1 MFQVNGI
8 YRFWRNAQEAA
19 LADAFGGGKKQKPFA
34 RSFREYVA
42 PSGERMPKILVEER
56 GFSKDAKE
64 SGYYRVLEMVGE
76 KEVLNRLGAIERY
89 DVEMRVEQVSDDY
102 WAHYLDAEWF
112 FARLKEMGFYVAQR
126 EEAEGYGT
134 YTRWFAA
141 HTGKGIIAQWRSSQ
155 DNPPTNTDHEMMFLS
170 PERQLALSV
179 VECGRNYLRHPWEGI
194 PPIEIPDTLPEYV
207 TLTDIGPNV
216 FDMIQARAERKDWPS
231 GDARFKMPFVKS
243 DMEQIAVAFGASH
256 SDMDNTWY
264 YTQGEYKAYFEGCR
278 KVFCELPEEIQK
290 FLIRCTEVEKRY
302 LEGRPWEKFRNECN
316 VGAEDDDAGTLTRI
330 HVFGLGKEGMECA
343 DFLREQMQGVPD
355 VRLVVVPI
363 DLEEQKILA
372 DESEEILSKASG
384 LGASLYCG
392 SRNFFTLRR
401 QVQGADISLMIASTG
416 DSTSWKAASVVARA
430 SSVARVYS
438 ILLTI
443 PSHLFVEGEDARCQH
458 RMAFREM
465 YQCAWSVVSLPHETS
480 GQAIHPA
487 LSDAKQTI
495 LQAARTIRD
504 LCSDE
509 GWHSTPQD
517 LTNWT
522 DAKELLSSPEQY
534 NPGNFLFFGMGEG
547 AGEHATANAMEN
559 ALQSPFLK
567 GRMGDA
573 AGVLALV
580 ETSADMGNGLPQ
592 DIQEALDCLRA
603 SIPEEAEMIA
613 HASTD
618 SSLGDKVRVCLIAR
632 LPGDEEMLFSRQE
645 IAEERER
652 QEQFYRQYDSND

>member
-8 YRFWRNAQEAA
+8 YRFWRNAQEDA

-42 PSGERMPKILVEER
+42 PSGERMPQILVEER

-134 YTRWFAA
+134 YTRWFAV

>member
-19 LADAFGGGKKQKPFA
+19 LADAFGGGKKRKPFA

-76 KEVLNRLGAIERY
+76 KEVLNRMGAIERY
-89 DVEMRVEQVSDDY
+89 DVEMRVEQVSDDF

-126 EEAEGYGT
+126 EVAEGYGT
-134 YTRWFAA
+134 CIRRFAV

-155 DNPPTNTDHEMMFLS
+155 DDSPVNPDHEVMFLF

-216 FDMIQARAERKDWPS
+216 FDMIQAREERKDWPS

-243 DMEQIAVAFGASH
+243 DMEQIAVAFGTSH

-264 YTQGEYKAYFEGCR
+264 YTQGEYKAYFEKCR
-278 KVFCELPEEIQK
+278 NVFCELPAEIQK

-302 LEGRPWEKFRNECN
+302 LKGRPWERFRNECN
-316 VGAEDDDAGTLTRI
+316 VGAVDDDAGALARI
-330 HVFGLGKEGMECA
+330 HVFGLGEEGMECA
-343 DFLREQMQGVPD
+343 DFLREQMQDVSD

-363 DLEEQKILA
+363 DLDEQKTLA
-372 DESEEILSKASG
+372 DESEEILSKTSG
-384 LGASLYCG
+384 AGASLYCG
-392 SRNFFTLRR
+392 SRNYLDLRR
-401 QVQGADISLMIASTG
+401 QVQGADISLIIASTG

-443 PSHLFVEGEDARCQH
+443 PSHLFVEGEDARCPH
-458 RMAFREM
+458 RLAFWEM
-465 YQCAWSVVSLPHETS
+465 YQRAWSVVSLPHETS

-487 LSDAKQTI
+487 LSDTKQTI
-495 LQAARTIRD
+495 LQAAKTIRD

-517 LTNWT
+517 LTNWA
-522 DAKELLSSPEQY
+522 DAKGLLSSPEQY
-534 NPGNFLFFGMGEG
+534 DPGNFLFFGMGEG

-559 ALQSPFLK
+559 ALHSQFLK
-567 GRMGDA
+567 GRMEDA
-573 AGVLALV
+573 TGVLALV
-580 ETSADMGNGLPQ
+580 ETSADMGTGLPP

-613 HASTD
+613 HASMD

-645 IAEERER
+645 IAEEQAR

>member
-8 YRFWRNAQEAA
+8 YHFWRNAQEDA
-19 LADAFGGGKKQKPFA
+19 LADAFGVEKKQKPFA

-76 KEVLNRLGAIERY
+76 KEILNRLGAIERY
-89 DVEMRVEQVSDDY
+89 DVEMRVEQVSDDF

-112 FARLKEMGFYVAQR
+112 FARLKEMGFYVARR

-134 YTRWFAA
+134 CIRRFAV

-155 DNPPTNTDHEMMFLS
+155 DDSPVNPDHEVMFLF

-216 FDMIQARAERKDWPS
+216 FDMIQAREERKEWPRCAAS
-231 GDARFKMPFVKS
+231 FKMPFVKS
-243 DMEQIAVAFGASH
+243 DMEQIAVAFGTSH
-256 SDMDNTWY
+256 SEMDNTWY
-264 YTQGEYKAYFEGCR
+264 YTQGEYKAYFEECR

-290 FLIRCTEVEKRY
+290 FLLRCTKVEKRY
-302 LEGRPWEKFRNECN
+302 LKGRPWERFRNECN
-316 VGAEDDDAGTLTRI
+316 VGAEDDDAGALARI
-330 HVFGLGKEGMECA
+330 HVFGLGEEGMECA

-392 SRNFFTLRR
+392 SRNFFALRR

-480 GQAIHPA
+480 GQAILPA

-632 LPGDEEMLFSRQE
+632 LPGEEEMLFSRQE
-645 IAEERER
+645 IAEEQAR